1 METDAMN
8 RPRAPASGATATAVL
23 LLILVLAACAPYKA
37 WLKGQA
43 ENHATRHVAFWGEAW
58 QSVPLAARLAPAPP
72 ALVEKIRLENRL
84 YGFPERPEP
93 VPPEPV
99 FAEAVR
105 RIGDLLPERVRS
117 LAEQRIV
124 GIYFVNGL
132 GGTGYAEAIL
142 DAKGKERYA
151 VIVLDRDVLLTRRAN
166 AWASWKENSFFRP
179 AAGAETA
186 LELIL
191 ETGEE
196 DSVVNAIV
204 FILLHELGHV
214 LGMASCVHPSWNGP
228 AEVSDAYP
236 FTALSWRRQGSDVVG
251 RSDPAF
257 PRRSALKPYAFAG
270 ATLSL
275 DEAPEIYRALQAHS
289 DFPSAQAAVTLW
301 EDFAESFATYLHV
314 VRQGKPYEIR
324 IRRPGRPEQVFP
336 SCWREARCDA
346 KRAFMRRW
354 FETPVS
360 PAPPARP

>member
-1 METDAMN
+1 MK
-8 RPRAPASGATATAVL
+8 RPRALVNGATATAAL
-23 LLILVLAACAPYKA
+23 LLILALAACAPYKA

-43 ENHATRHVAFWGEAW
+43 ENHATRYIAFWGEAW
-58 QSVPLAARLAPAPP
+58 QSAPLTARLAPAPP

-93 VPPEPV
+93 VSPEPV
-99 FAEAVR
+99 FTEAVR

-117 LAEQRIV
+117 LAEQRII
-124 GIYFVNGL
+124 GIYLVNGL

-142 DAKGKERYA
+142 DAQGKERYA

-179 AAGAETA
+179 ETGTETA

-204 FILLHELGHV
+204 FILLHEMGHALGT
-214 LGMASCVHPSWNGP
+214 ASGVHPSWNGP

-236 FTALSWRRQGSDVVG
+236 FTALSWRRQGSDVVS
-251 RSDPAF
+251 RSDAAF

-275 DEAPEIYRALQAHS
+275 DEAPDLYRALQAHS

-314 VRQGKPYEIR
+314 VRQDKPYEIR

-336 SCWREARCDA
+336 SCWREARCDH
-346 KRAFMRRW
+346 KKAFMRRW
-354 FETPVS
+354 FENPVS
-360 PAPPARP
+360 PAPAAPQ